1 MAEEIDILSTDALA
15 EEPAED
21 TDRCLHCGADVAR
34 APAYTRYRVC
44 PQCRFHYNL
53 PALRRI
59 SLLTDAGTFRE
70 INQSLVPLDPLS
82 FSDHLSY
89 RDRLSQAQSVTGL
102 LEAVVTGT
110 ANIGGIQA
118 VLAVTDF
125 GFMGGSI
132 GSAVGEKIAQAAEA
146 ALRQRIP
153 FVLVASGGTPRIREG
168 MLSLM
173 QMAKVVATLKR
184 LRKKPVPFIAVLA
197 STASSYLFSSAAS
210 MADVIIAEPGA
221 LVGFVPKKVVE
232 RASGKERLPKDY
244 HTAEFYQRHGA
255 VDTIVDRQNLKQHL
269 ALLLDL
275 FSVKFRLTIA
285 NRARLQAQEAP
296 QAPAWERLQLAR
308 HEQRPTARDFVERV
322 TSNFVELHGD
332 RVNADDQGMMI
343 GMGYLAG
350 EAVMVI
356 GNDRG
361 GDGDDD
367 AGAARVTPAGLRKAQ
382 RALHMAER
390 FKLPVITLID
400 TPGVLQTIEAEE
412 QGIAAAVGET
422 ISSMSDLRTPIISVI
437 IGEGGSEAALALS
450 VADRILMLENAI
462 FTPITP
468 EAAALILYRDPD
480 KVEEVAE
487 ALKLT
492 AYDCRTFGIVDVVVP
507 GAGGRRAHEL
517 RRGGAP
523 TRTDAGAVAARR
535 ADGVQLQHAAQA
547 VPQVPRDWLFQHL
560 LPSDARQRGQSLPGL
575 DVQGPPRSQRP
586 PHRQGR
592 RRLRPPHVPH
602 GPRLTPA
609 RGRPKGRAPSPA
621 RAASPPASP
630 PLGEPTLSLSP
641 SRGN

>member
-382 RALHMAER
+382 RALRMAER

-492 AYDCRTFGIVDVVVP
+492 AYDCRIFGIVDVVVP
-507 GAGGRRAHEL
+507 EPEDGAH
-517 RRGGAP
+517 
-523 TRTDAGAVAARR
+523 TNFDAAAR
-535 ADGVQLQHAAQA
+535 QLERML
-547 VPQVPRDWLFQHL
+547 V
-560 LPSDARQRGQSLPGL
+560 QSLL
-575 DVQGPPRSQRP
+575 DVQTGFSFSMLRKRFRKFREIGSFSTYFQATLANEVSHFQGSMSKGLRDLKDRLTGKEDDASGPP
-586 PHRQGR
+586 
-592 RRLRPPHVPH
+592 
-602 GPRLTPA
+602 TF
-609 RGRPKGRAPSPA
+609 
-621 RAASPPASP
+621 
-630 PLGEPTLSLSP
+630 PTGLD
-641 SRGN
+641 

>member
-1 MAEEIDILSTDALA
+1 MAEETEILSAETLA
-15 EEPAED
+15 EEPGEQ
-21 TDRCLHCGADVAR
+21 TDRCLHCGADVEH

-59 SLLTDAGTFRE
+59 NLLTDAGTFRE
-70 INQSLVPLDPLS
+70 MNQSLVPLDPLS

-110 ANIGGIQA
+110 ANIGGIHA

-146 ALRQRIP
+146 AVRQRVP

-173 QMAKVVATLKR
+173 QMAKVVTTLKR
-184 LRKKPVPFIAVLA
+184 LRKKQVPFIAVLG
-197 STASSYLFSSAAS
+197 SPSSSYLFSSAAS
-210 MADVIIAEPGA
+210 MADVILAEPGA
-221 LVGFVPKKVVE
+221 LIGFVPKKVVE
-232 RASGKERLPKDY
+232 RASDKERLPKDY
-244 HTAEFYQRHGA
+244 HTAEFYLRHGA
-255 VDTIVDRQNLKQHL
+255 VDAIVDRQRLKQHL

-285 NRARLQAQEAP
+285 NRARLRAQEAP

-308 HEQRPTARDFVERV
+308 HEKRPSARDFVERI

-332 RVNADDQGMMI
+332 RVSADDQGMMI

-361 GDGDDD
+361 RDDD
-367 AGAARVTPAGLRKAQ
+367 AGATRVTPAGLRKAQ
-382 RALHMAER
+382 RALRMAER

-400 TPGVLQTIEAEE
+400 TPGVLQSIEAEE

-437 IGEGGSEAALALS
+437 IGEGGSEAAIALS

-507 GAGGRRAHEL
+507 EPEDGAH
-517 RRGGAP
+517 
-523 TRTDAGAVAARR
+523 TNFDAAAR
-535 ADGVQLQHAAQA
+535 QLERML
-547 VPQVPRDWLFQHL
+547 V
-560 LPSDARQRGQSLPGL
+560 QSLL
-575 DVQGPPRSQRP
+575 DVQTGFSFSMLRKRFRKFREIGSFSTYFQATLASEVTQFQGSMSKGLRDLKDRLTGKEAGPPEP
-586 PHRQGR
+586 PNF
-592 RRLRPPHVPH
+592 
-602 GPRLTPA
+602 
-609 RGRPKGRAPSPA
+609 
-621 RAASPPASP
+621 
-630 PLGEPTLSLSP
+630 PTGLD
-641 SRGN
+641 